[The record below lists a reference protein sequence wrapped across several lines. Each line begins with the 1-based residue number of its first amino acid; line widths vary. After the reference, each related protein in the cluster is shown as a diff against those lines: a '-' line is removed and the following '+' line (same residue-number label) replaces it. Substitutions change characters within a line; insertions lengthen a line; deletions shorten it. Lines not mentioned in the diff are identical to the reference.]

1 MKIVGKSRGVIFK
14 FSNTKQMKKI
24 FVHNNNNNGR
34 IRNDLDSVECQD
46 SSLFRKLL
54 RKYLRRYQMEGNFYS
69 AREMFARPRIG
80 EAFQTIS
87 HNGSARVT
95 REATY
100 SLRIRVGHSRLGRVC
115 TSGAI

>member
-1 MKIVGKSRGVIFK
+1 MIGESRGVINFK
-14 FSNTKQMKKI
+14 FSNTKQMEKK

-34 IRNDLDSVECQD
+34 IHDLLQFGSVECQCD
-46 SSLFRKLL
+46 SFEKLL
-54 RKYLRRYQMEGNFYS
+54 RKYPRRYQMEGNFYS